1 MLIVEI
7 LSTTPANIGEN
18 EMNDQIEMLVTK
30 YETGLIN
37 RRQLLAGL
45 AVMTAMPAV
54 SARADEK
61 AAEPAFAAKSLN
73 HVTLS
78 VSNVEKSRQFYS
90 SILGVSVISE
100 QANGINLGLGN
111 SFLGLYSIKEP
122 PRINHFCVGL
132 DEFQVQV
139 AADRLRQ
146 FGISPSV
153 RKDKPEVYFRDPDGI
168 SVQLESKDYRG

>member
-1 MLIVEI
+1 
-7 LSTTPANIGEN
+7 
-18 EMNDQIEMLVTK
+18 MNDQIEMLVTK

-45 AVMTAMPAV
+45 AVMTAMPV
-54 SARADEK
+54 GSARADEK
-61 AAEPAFAAKSLN
+61 VAEPGKAEPAFAAKSLN